1 MIQDYEKFYNLTR
14 LGPVKCVNMNIKEI
28 INIVAKYMQTGNLD
42 RSKLE
47 TLINEINGH
56 LAYMQKTANAKS
68 NLVLTWHGKQVLYSE
83 YPKEVVNYLN
93 HIFSK
98 LNLYI

>member
-1 MIQDYEKFYNLTR
+1 
-14 LGPVKCVNMNIKEI
+14 
-28 INIVAKYMQTGNLD
+28 
-42 RSKLE
+42 
-47 TLINEINGH
+47 
-56 LAYMQKTANAKS
+56 MQKTANAKS

-93 HIFSK
+93 HIFNK

>member
-42 RSKLE
+42 RSKL
-47 TLINEINGH
+47 
-56 LAYMQKTANAKS
+56 
-68 NLVLTWHGKQVLYSE
+68 
-83 YPKEVVNYLN
+83 
-93 HIFSK
+93 
-98 LNLYI
+98 